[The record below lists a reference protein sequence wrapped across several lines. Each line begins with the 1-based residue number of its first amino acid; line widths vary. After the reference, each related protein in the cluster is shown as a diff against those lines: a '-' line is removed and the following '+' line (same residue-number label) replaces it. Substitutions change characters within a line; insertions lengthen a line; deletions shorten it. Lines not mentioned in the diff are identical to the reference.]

1 VTRTAAHAL
10 LVAAGALAAP
20 IVIAGFL
27 VPRWTFATVGLLGYL
42 AAVGFVVVAGLTLCV
57 VDLTSAVE
65 RALGP

>member
-1 VTRTAAHAL
+1 VTRTAAYAL

-20 IVIAGFL
+20 IVVAGLAF
-27 VPRWTFATVGLLGYL
+27 PAWTFH
-42 AAVGFVVVAGLTLCV
+42 AVGFVGFVAAVALVVAAGMVLCV